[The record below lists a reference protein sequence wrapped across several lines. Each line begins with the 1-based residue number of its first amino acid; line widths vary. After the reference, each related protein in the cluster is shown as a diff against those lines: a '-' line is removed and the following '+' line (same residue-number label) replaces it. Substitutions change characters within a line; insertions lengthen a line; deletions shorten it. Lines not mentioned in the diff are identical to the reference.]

1 MQYAGPLML
10 HVSPAELDL
19 EDRSAASD
27 AEGVEHTPALS
38 DEETHLVARV
48 HTSQQTRHPEDR
60 ATHDTEAIDMLFKD
74 TEHDQLSSSLKS
86 AAQKVRYDAASSAMH
101 SAAAAA
107 AEDGAASLSQKI
119 AGEKGGHE
127 PVVTAIH
134 SKPGSGDGKLPA
146 VKKLPPWFKEGF
158 EDSSEVFT
166 LLLTH
171 ASLEA

>member
-1 MQYAGPLML
+1 ML
-10 HVSPAELDL
+10 HVSPAEPDL
-19 EDRSAASD
+19 EDRYAAID
-27 AEGVEHTPALS
+27 AEGVERTAALS
-38 DEETHLVARV
+38 DEEAHLVALV

-60 ATHDTEAIDMLFKD
+60 ATHDTEAIDMQFED
-74 TEHDQLSSSLKS
+74 TEDDQLSSGQKS
-86 AAQKVRYDAASSAMH
+86 AAQKVRHDAASSATH
-101 SAAAAA
+101 SAAAVAQ
-107 AEDGAASLSQKI
+107 DGAASLSQKI

-158 EDSSEVFT
+158 EDSSEVFP

-171 ASLEA
+171 APLEA